1 MKAMMRESAKA
12 KREMEEMRRKAEAD
26 LDEILDEEM
35 KDDAYNR
42 LDSLVDNLRNPAF
55 KDTLEMTLRALS
67 GNEEGAR
74 TIEQFVRDQR
84 DRAER
89 LISDEAPD
97 VELDRGLSR

>member
-1 MKAMMRESAKA
+1 M
-12 KREMEEMRRKAEAD
+12 
-26 LDEILDEEM
+26 
-35 KDDAYNR
+35 
-42 LDSLVDNLRNPAF
+42 
-55 KDTLEMTLRALS
+55 S

-97 VELDRGLSR
+97 VDLDRGLSRTMELLATSSSNMEGLEPAQIEQSGDEMMTNMIAEFEKLGQKEDFDQIVENMLRQLALRI